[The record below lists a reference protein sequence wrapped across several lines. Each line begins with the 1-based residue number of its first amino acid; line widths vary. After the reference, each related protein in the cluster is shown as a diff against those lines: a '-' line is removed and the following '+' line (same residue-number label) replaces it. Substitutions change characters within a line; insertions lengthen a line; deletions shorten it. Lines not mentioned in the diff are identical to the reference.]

1 MRNNDDLIGQRLSND
16 RQIFNKHILF
26 DGGGERRGANG
37 WFPASVSASEQRNC
51 GFAGTGLKTL
61 AAHMSKFRSP
71 FELDEAS
78 SSKVNS
84 ITTLCFLSGL

>member
-1 MRNNDDLIGQRLSND
+1 MHSNNDLIGQCLSND
-16 RQIFNKHILF
+16 RQIFNEHVF
-26 DGGGERRGANG
+26 FNGGGERRGTNG
-37 WFPASVSASEQRNC
+37 WFPALSAGWGYWRVD
-51 GFAGTGLKTL
+51 GTTMLDDTEAKI
-61 AAHMSKFRSP
+61 SKFRSL